1 MIQRYNIHHLIN
13 YMQFSNT
20 DWCKSEDVEKF
31 EQQNKQMLDV
41 LKVWYKFSKSLGTE
55 HDGTIINIEDWLCL
69 ATNCSIT
76 ESIIISITGK
86 KPEEL

>member
-31 EQQNKQMLDV
+31 EQQNKQMLDE
-41 LKVWYKFSKSLGTE
+41 LLRCYKEMDHIDKVCKLANVHPFDLMRSSLE
-55 HDGTIINIEDWLCL
+55 N
-69 ATNCSIT
+69 
-76 ESIIISITGK
+76 IIISITGK